1 MVWDHTSGEP
11 ARLGGIELRNQ
22 DRHRCEIARDIL
34 KRIFNT
40 GLHANAAKRGA

>member
-22 DRHRCEIARDIL
+22 DKHRCETALDIL
-34 KRIFNT
+34 RRIFQT
-40 GLHANAAKRGA
+40 GLQADGVRRGG